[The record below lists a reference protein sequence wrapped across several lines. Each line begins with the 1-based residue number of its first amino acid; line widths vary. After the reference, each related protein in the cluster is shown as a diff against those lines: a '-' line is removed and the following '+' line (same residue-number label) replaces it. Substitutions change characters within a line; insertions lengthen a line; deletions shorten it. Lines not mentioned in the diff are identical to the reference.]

1 VTKGDSEHPHE
12 GTTGA
17 RQRAR
22 KSHMRDLLCR
32 AAGPLA
38 VVVVVPFTYLAAVA
52 DDRLG
57 CDLLS
62 EDDE

>member
-1 VTKGDSEHPHE
+1 
-12 GTTGA
+12 
-17 RQRAR
+17 
-22 KSHMRDLLCR
+22 MRDLLCR